1 MAADATTTAP
11 AAPQPEPDGTA
22 KAGAYVHRPLVPSAD
37 VVALGAALLAYVMVH
52 GGLFGPEVAPAVQAG
67 VIVGIVAA
75 FSATAGWRAAVAAG
89 AAGVIGGLLLPVA
102 SGGSTLV
109 ATATVAVVAALVAI
123 GARWAVDRGAIRK
136 QLVVMLGMA
145 IIIGNLWLSTATL
158 DSQQVVI
165 EGQTMFQFMVSK
177 PQPDVLQPDQVF
189 YKNIVQKMRAGTNYY
204 DAWRQAY
211 HENAV
216 WGRDPSSAISVRQPL
231 LLSVLAALPGDG
243 RSPIWLMTLVA
254 SIAVILSMAMVRGL
268 HEHAIALV
276 SAAAVASFAL
286 NFTTLPFV
294 FGFEPWGGLLA
305 VIAVSLFA
313 QSHGGK
319 PEPMRRRLLIASAVI
334 AVLAVAVRE
343 LMLFLPLAGIV
354 AAFFAPKPQ
363 RRFDLT
369 VWIGA
374 LVTSAVALGAHVL
387 AAQRII
393 SPGPGLEQ
401 WLGRGSIDNLTMG
414 LVNGAKYISTS
425 YLVLVAL
432 AFIGIGGALLARDR
446 QYRAFLIVAIFVPLV
461 GFLFAY
467 NGAIDQATGKVINY
481 WGPVITPVV
490 YAMVPAILLAFT
502 PKREAGPV
510 PAGPK
515 E

>member
-1 MAADATTTAP
+1 MAADADTKGPGGTQPATA
-11 AAPQPEPDGTA
+11 G
-22 KAGAYVHRPLVPSAD
+22 KPLVPSAD
-37 VVALGAALLAYVMVH
+37 VVAFGAALLAYVMVH
-52 GGLFGPEVAPAVQAG
+52 GGLFGPGVAPAVQTG
-67 VIVGIVAA
+67 IVVGIVAA
-75 FSATAGWRAAVAAG
+75 FSATAGWRSAVAAG

-102 SGGSTLV
+102 GGGSTLV
-109 ATATVAVVAALVAI
+109 AAATAAMVAAVAALVAF

-158 DSQQVVI
+158 GSQQVVI

-177 PQPDVLQPDQVF
+177 PQPNVRQPDQVF
-189 YKNIVQKMRAGTNYY
+189 YKNVVQKMRAGTNYY

-231 LLSVLAALPGDG
+231 LLSVLATLPGDG

-254 SIAVILSMAMVRGL
+254 SIAAVLSMAMVRGL

-286 NFTTLPFV
+286 SFTTLPFV

-313 QSHGGK
+313 QSQGGK
-319 PEPMRRRLLIASAVI
+319 PEPLRRRLMIASAVI

-343 LMLFLPLAGIV
+343 LMVFLPLAGIA
-354 AAFFAPKPQ
+354 AAFFAPKEQ
-363 RRFDLT
+363 RRFDL
-369 VWIGA
+369 VAWIGA
-374 LVTSAVALGAHVL
+374 LITSAVALGAHVL

-432 AFIGIGGALLARDR
+432 AFIGIGGALLVRDR
-446 QYRAFLIVAIFVPLV
+446 PYRVFLIVAIFLPLG

-481 WGPVITPVV
+481 WGPVITPVI

-502 PKREAGPV
+502 PKRVSGSV
-510 PAGPK
+510 PDGPK
-515 E
+515 G